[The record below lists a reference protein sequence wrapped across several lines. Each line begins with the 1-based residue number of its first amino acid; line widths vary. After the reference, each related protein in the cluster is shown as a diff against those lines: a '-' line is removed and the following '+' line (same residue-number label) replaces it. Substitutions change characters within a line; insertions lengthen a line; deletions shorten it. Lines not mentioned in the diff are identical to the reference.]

1 MLLNIKVIPNASKP
15 RICPL
20 NNFSSPLAGEDKGE
34 GAFKVYVKAPPV
46 DGKANKELV
55 EALAE
60 HFKVKKNR
68 VEIIRGATSRTKVV
82 KIM

>member
-1 MLLNIKVIPNASKP
+1 
-15 RICPL
+15 
-20 NNFSSPLAGEDKGE
+20 
-34 GAFKVYVKAPPV
+34 
-46 DGKANKELV
+46 
-55 EALAE
+55 AE